1 MDLTNLAARFQNVP
15 AEKTVTYYGSR
26 LLYAFIIFFI
36 FNNVLLFSDIKGNR
50 KFIKQF
56 YKIEKK
62 LNSSIYCT
70 YRKST

>member
-1 MDLTNLAARFQNVP
+1 M
-15 AEKTVTYYGSR
+15 TYYGSR